1 MKFLI
6 VLATFV
12 AVATCW
18 SIPSEEELASHWQKF
33 KAEHGKNYGSAVE
46 ETHRMKIF
54 KENAIKVAK
63 HNGRFDAGEVTFKV
77 GINKY
82 ADLLSHEVAERL
94 NGFRPSMVKKGVRP
108 VHNVSAVRDD
118 EPFPWPWNKKVD
130 WRSKG
135 YVTDV
140 KDQGQCG
147 SCWAFST
154 TGSVEGQLFKKT
166 KKLVSISEQN
176 LVDCSTEN
184 SGCDGGL
191 MDSAFQYIMSNG
203 GIDSESSY
211 PYSGYDGVCSYT
223 KDNSVGTITGFVDV
237 KEGSEKDLADAVKKI
252 GPVSVAI
259 DASQWSFQLY
269 ESGIYYEPSCSSTE
283 LDHGVLAVGYG
294 SDGRNKDFWI
304 VKNSWGTSWGEKG
317 YIRMARNKNNNCGI
331 ASKASYPKA

>member
-1 MKFLI
+1 
-6 VLATFV
+6 
-12 AVATCW
+12 
-18 SIPSEEELASHWQKF
+18 
-33 KAEHGKNYGSAVE
+33 
-46 ETHRMKIF
+46 
-54 KENAIKVAK
+54 
-63 HNGRFDAGEVTFKV
+63 
-77 GINKY
+77 
-82 ADLLSHEVAERL
+82 
-94 NGFRPSMVKKGVRP
+94 
-108 VHNVSAVRDD
+108 
-118 EPFPWPWNKKVD
+118 
-130 WRSKG
+130 
-135 YVTDV
+135 
-140 KDQGQCG
+140 
-147 SCWAFST
+147 
-154 TGSVEGQLFKKT
+154 
-166 KKLVSISEQN
+166 
-176 LVDCSTEN
+176 
-184 SGCDGGL
+184 

-223 KDNSVGTITGFVDV
+223 KDASVGTITGFVDV

-331 ASKASYPKA
+331 ASMASYPKA